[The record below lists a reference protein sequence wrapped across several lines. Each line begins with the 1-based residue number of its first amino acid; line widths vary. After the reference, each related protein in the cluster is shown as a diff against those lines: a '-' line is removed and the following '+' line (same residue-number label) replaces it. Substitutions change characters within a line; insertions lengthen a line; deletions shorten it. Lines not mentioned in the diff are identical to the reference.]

1 MPNALADKAGLG
13 QTDVLQTIIDFLPS
27 GVTLFDPDLQMIACN
42 EQFKRLL
49 DFPPALFADGLPSMY
64 QLAIFNARRGDYG
77 PGDHELLAKE
87 VLERARAMQAHV
99 FERTRPNG
107 TVLEIRGTPLPD
119 QRGFVTIYTDITE
132 RKRAEQEAKRYATYL
147 DTVLNTLPQGVTVI
161 NESLE
166 IVLWNQRF
174 VSLLGL
180 PSELMRPGLRFEE
193 VIRYNA
199 EQGEYGSVD
208 PDEKVRQVV
217 DLALRFEPHRME
229 RTRPQGQT
237 IEIEGRAMQ
246 VEGKVAGF
254 VSTYTDITER
264 IRNEKLIREVKN
276 LMSDAINFSPTFIWE
291 TDLEGNFTFLQ
302 GIEKIL
308 GFSSSELVGCNRYAC
323 FVPDAESVRALQ
335 AKMAAHLPFD
345 QNVIV
350 ANKRNGERVWLSS
363 SAQAVFDQRGEF
375 AGYRGVDVDI
385 TELTRARQELEQMA
399 LHDALTGLA
408 NRRKFQLHYEL
419 EVLRQQ
425 RSGNPL
431 VLLIIDIDH
440 FKVVNDSHG
449 HIVGDTCLK
458 AIANTLVGNARAV
471 DLVARFG
478 GEEFLVLLADTTID
492 EGLKIAEK
500 LRAAVENLQI
510 HFEGAANP
518 LRITISTGVAAKSAA
533 SEMPLDSLIER
544 ADAAVYRAK
553 DGGRNRVCLGN

>member
-1 MPNALADKAGLG
+1 MPNALADKAGLKP
-13 QTDVLQTIIDFLPS
+13 TDVLQTIIDFLPS

-77 PGDHELLAKE
+77 PGDHELLAHE

-99 FERTRPNG
+99 FERTRPDG

-161 NESLE
+161 NEDLE

-199 EQGEYGSVD
+199 EQGEYGSVN

-237 IEIEGRAMQ
+237 IEIEGRTMR

-308 GFSSSELVGCNRYAC
+308 GFSSSELLGCNRYEC
-323 FVPDAESVRALQ
+323 FVHDAESVRALQ
-335 AKMAAHLPFD
+335 SKMAAHLPFD
-345 QNVIV
+345 QNVI
-350 ANKRNGERVWLSS
+350 AADKRNGERVWLSS
-363 SAQAVFDQRGEF
+363 SAQAVFDQQGEF

-408 NRRKFQLHYEL
+408 NRRKFLLHYEL

-440 FKVVNDSHG
+440 FKAVNDSYG

-478 GEEFLVLLADTTID
+478 GEEFLVLLADTAID

-500 LRAAVENLQI
+500 LRAAVENLQV
-510 HFEGAANP
+510 HFEGAASP
-518 LRITISTGVAAKSAA
+518 LRITISTGVAAKNA
-533 SEMPLDSLIER
+533 STEMPLDSLIER
-544 ADAAVYRAK
+544 ADAGVYRAK

>member
-1 MPNALADKAGLG
+1 
-13 QTDVLQTIIDFLPS
+13 
-27 GVTLFDPDLQMIACN
+27 
-42 EQFKRLL
+42 
-49 DFPPALFADGLPSMY
+49 
-64 QLAIFNARRGDYG
+64 
-77 PGDHELLAKE
+77 
-87 VLERARAMQAHV
+87 MQAHV
-99 FERTRPNG
+99 YERTRPNG
-107 TVLEIRGTPLPD
+107 TVLEIRGTPLPE

-147 DTVLNTLPQGVTVI
+147 DTVLNTLPQGVTVVS
-161 NESLE
+161 EDLE

-180 PSELMRPGLRFEE
+180 PPELMRPGLRFEE

-199 EQGEYGSVD
+199 EQGEYGSVN

-308 GFSSSELVGCNRYAC
+308 GFSSSELLGRNRYAC
-323 FVPDAESVRALQ
+323 FVHDAESVRTLR
-335 AKMAAHLPFD
+335 AKMAARQAFD

-350 ANKRNGERVWLSS
+350 ANKRSGEQVWLSS
-363 SAQAVFDQRGEF
+363 SAQAVFGPQGEF
-375 AGYRGVDVDI
+375 VGYRGVDVDI

-408 NRRKFQLHYEL
+408 NRRKFQLHYDL

-425 RSGNPL
+425 RSGSPL

-440 FKVVNDSHG
+440 FKAVNDTYG

-478 GEEFLVLLADTTID
+478 GEEFLVLLADTEID
-492 EGLKIAEK
+492 EGLRIAEK
-500 LRAAVENLQI
+500 LRGAVENLRVRA
-510 HFEGAANP
+510 EGISAP
-518 LRITISTGVAAKSAA
+518 LRITISTGIAGKAAT
-533 SEMPLDSLIER
+533 SEMPLDRLIER
-544 ADAAVYRAK
+544 ADAGVYRAK